1 VFALLVV
8 ALATGAAA
16 ATAGPAAALPR
27 LGRCPV
33 PQPGFGCGTLSAPL
47 DHFAPAGQGERLR
60 LRFAARRRAP
70 AGAGLLIALS
80 GGPGQS
86 SVDAASVFESS
97 LRPALRR
104 YRLVVLDQRGTG
116 RSGALNCPSV
126 QGLRAL
132 DSFRPSDIA
141 ACARRIGPRRAFFS
155 TVDTVL
161 DLDRLRAAFGAP
173 RVALMGISYGTH
185 VALQYARAF
194 PSRVDRLV
202 LDSIVGP
209 DGPDPL
215 LLDTARALPRVL
227 REQCAERRCRG
238 ITDDPVADV
247 ATLGARLRSKPL
259 RGTVFDRQGRRRSA
273 VYRSEDELAY
283 LLLSGDQNPYL
294 QAALPGAIAAAL
306 RGDPSLLLRLRR
318 IGDGTRTPLR
328 DLSFG
333 LNVTTG
339 CLDPALPYPLDA
351 DPAQRRALALTAV
364 AAVPPGELEPF
375 DAATILR
382 TSYADDCL
390 QWPADPRR
398 PPYSGPL
405 PDVPALL
412 LGGRLDLRTPAE
424 NALRTAAELPRAALV
439 TVPGTGHDT
448 VDTDLTGCV
457 DSALRRFFGGRQVGR
472 PCAGRTNAVRPFP
485 RPPKSLRDFRSAPG
499 VGGNRGRALFAVL
512 DTLLD
517 ARVTSLQAVL
527 AGPSARGGGLHG
539 GRYDAGSGLDGDL
552 RLRRYAY
559 LSGLR
564 VTGHVDDGS
573 GAPVGTVRVDG
584 PRGTS
589 GVLRLDSRGGA
600 TGRLGGRAVRYR
612 GGRVGTAAAA
622 GEQASRR
629 TDGPSLVPPRRDWAR
644 R

>member
-1 VFALLVV
+1 MFALLVA
-8 ALATGAAA
+8 ALATGVAG
-16 ATAGPAAALPR
+16 ATAGPAVAIPSLS
-27 LGRCPV
+27 RCPV
-33 PQPGFGCGTLSAPL
+33 PQPGFGCGTLSVPL
-47 DHFAPAGQGERLR
+47 DHFAPAGQGARLR
-60 LRFAARRRAP
+60 LRFAAQRRAA

-97 LRPALRR
+97 LQPALRR

-132 DSFRPSDIA
+132 DSFRPAAIA
-141 ACARRIGPRRAFFS
+141 ACAQRIGPRRAFFS

-161 DLDRLRAAFGAP
+161 DLERLRAAFGAP

-194 PSRVDRLV
+194 PTHVDRLI

-215 LLDTARALPRVL
+215 LLDTVRALPRVL
-227 REQCAERRCRG
+227 REQCADRRCRG
-238 ITDDPVADV
+238 ITADPVADV
-247 ATLGARLRSKPL
+247 AAVGARLRSKPL
-259 RGTVFDRQGRRRSA
+259 RGAVFDRRGRRRITA
-273 VYRSEDELAY
+273 YRSEDELAY
-283 LLLSGDQNPYL
+283 LLLSGDQNPDL
-294 QAALPGAIAAAL
+294 QAALPGAIAAAH
-306 RGDPSLLLRLRR
+306 RHDPSLLLRLRR
-318 IGDGTRTPLR
+318 IGDGARTPVR

-339 CLDPALPYPLDA
+339 CFDPALPYPLDA
-351 DPAQRRALALTAV
+351 DPAQRRALALAAV
-364 AAVPPGELEPF
+364 AAVPPADLGPF
-375 DAATILR
+375 DTGTVLR

-390 QWPADPRR
+390 QWPAGPRR
-398 PPYSGPL
+398 PPYTGPL

-412 LGGRLDLRTPAE
+412 LGGRLDLRTPVE
-424 NALRTAAELPRAALV
+424 NALHTAAELPRSTLV
-439 TVPGTGHDT
+439 DVPGTGHDT

-457 DSALRRFFGGRQVGR
+457 ESALRRFFGGRQVRR
-472 PCAGRTNAVRPFP
+472 PCSGRTNAVRPFP
-485 RPPKSLRDFRSAPG
+485 RPPRTLRDFRSAPG
-499 VGGNRGRALFAVL
+499 VGGDRGRALFAVL

-527 AGPSARGGGLHG
+527 AGLSARGGGLHG
-539 GRYDAGSGLDGDL
+539 GGFDAGSGLDGNL

-564 VTGHVDDGS
+564 VTGRIDDGS
-573 GAPVGTVRVDG
+573 GAPVGTVRVNG

-589 GVLRLDSRGGA
+589 GVLRLDARGGA
-600 TGRLGGRAVRYR
+600 AGRLGGRAVDYR
-612 GGRVGTAAAA
+612 GGAGAAAA
-622 GEQASRR
+622 GGQRSRR
-629 TDGPSLVPPRRDWAR
+629 TDGPSLVPPPRGWAR